1 MNSKLNKGVSVVVTV
16 FDETYSIRETVKRL
30 TDCDRDYIR
39 EIILLIHPKSPM
51 ETFEICK
58 ELSENHEFVI
68 VQIQKNIPGVGW
80 AIREGMEAS
89 KGDFIALLSSDL
101 ETEPEALDR
110 MITKIEETDCDLVI
124 GNRWLK
130 GGGFHNYNKT
140 KLVLNWLFQYIF
152 RIIYFTKLGDLTY
165 GYKVLRRDLV
175 QKIDWESTLHEIY
188 IETTIKPLKI
198 GCKADQV
205 PTVWIGRTEGESK
218 NTFLRNFRYVRLA
231 LKVWIKKKNYCLK
244 GGLLKGA

>member
-1 MNSKLNKGVSVVVTV
+1 MKLELKQSVSVVVTV
-16 FDETYSIRETVKRL
+16 FDETYSINETVKKL
-30 TDCDRDYIR
+30 INCDRGYIK
-39 EIILLIHPKSPM
+39 EIMLLIHPKSPKR
-51 ETFEICK
+51 TLQICK

-68 VQIQKNIPGVGW
+68 VQVQEVTPGVGW
-80 AIREGMEAS
+80 AVREGMEAA

-130 GGGFHNYNKT
+130 GGGFHNYNKL
-140 KLVLNWLFQYIF
+140 KLILNWLFQHIF

-165 GYKVLRRDLV
+165 GCKVLKRDLV
-175 QKIDWESTLHEIY
+175 KKIDWESTLHEIF

-205 PTVWIGRTEGESK
+205 PTVWIARTEGESN
-218 NTFLRNFRYVRLA
+218 NTFLRNFRYVGLA
-231 LKVWIKKKNYCLK
+231 LKVWIKKKGYCLK
-244 GGLLKGA
+244 EGSLK